1 VSLGLSG
8 GQAVA
13 PPSGTG
19 GDVMAEL
26 AVVERSG
33 FVESRHHGTLVG
45 LAADGSVAVS
55 LGAVS
60 APILPR
66 SSTKPWQAAGC
77 LAVGLALS
85 RAGTALAAGSH
96 TGEDRHVALVREIL
110 AGAGLS
116 EEDLRCPPDWP
127 EDEATRHRMIR
138 EGEAR
143 SRTRMNCSG
152 KHAAMLAAAVVN
164 GWSTRDYLSPDHPVQ
179 KVVRERL
186 EAVAGSVAHVA
197 VDGCGAPLFS
207 TTVPGLV
214 RAARAMVTAP
224 LRTPEGAVAAA
235 MRAEPEYV
243 GGAGHQNSEFM
254 RLVPGTICKGGTEG
268 VLVAAAATGQ
278 AVAMKVVDGSSR
290 ATTLLALTVLGA
302 LGVDVSGAAALGAL
316 PVLGGGVPVGE
327 IRVSDEVRAALT

>member
-1 VSLGLSG
+1 
-8 GQAVA
+8 
-13 PPSGTG
+13 
-19 GDVMAEL
+19 MAEL

-77 LAVGLALS
+77 RAAGLSLS
-85 RAGTALAAGSH
+85 VAGTALSAGSH

-110 AGAGLS
+110 ADAGLS
-116 EEDLRCPPDWP
+116 EEDLRCPADWP
-127 EDEATRHRMIR
+127 EDEETRHRLIR
-138 EGEAR
+138 AGEAP
-143 SRTRMNCSG
+143 SRVRMNCSG
-152 KHAAMLAAAVVN
+152 KHAAMLAAAVRN
-164 GWSTRDYLSPDHPVQ
+164 GWSTHDYLSPDHPVQ
-179 KVVRERL
+179 KAIRDRL
-186 EAVAGSVAHVA
+186 ESVAGSVSHVA

-207 TTVPGLV
+207 TTVPGLA
-214 RAARAMVTAP
+214 RAARAMATAS
-224 LRTPEGAVAAA
+224 LSTPEGAVAAA

-243 GGAGHQNSEFM
+243 GGRGHENSEFM
-254 RLVPGTICKGGTEG
+254 RLVPGSICKGGAEG
-268 VLVAAAATGQ
+268 VLMAAAATGQ
-278 AVAMKVVDGSSR
+278 AVAMKVVDGSPR

-302 LGVDVSGAAALGAL
+302 LGVNVSGAAALTEL

-327 IRVSDEVRAALT
+327 IRVSDEVRAALA